1 MATDFLAIAVI
12 IFQKIFTMSSDVIRV
27 SAWYEVVLLSCGIR
41 ILYSVEIMKI
51 TVPKTISDG
60 YKNDMVSSF
69 ISL

>member
-1 MATDFLAIAVI
+1 
-12 IFQKIFTMSSDVIRV
+12 MSSDVIRV